1 MSVFTRL
8 CDRTVALLVPQ
19 VKAEA
24 SNCNWDYLI
33 VDGTCYKRW
42 CCLYTS
48 GTRCNG
54 YVAC

>member
-1 MSVFTRL
+1 MRTLHAISDRL
-8 CDRTVALLVPQ
+8 VTLFVPQ
-19 VKAEA
+19 VEAGA
-24 SNCNWDYLI
+24 SNCWWDYLH

-54 YVAC
+54 YVGC